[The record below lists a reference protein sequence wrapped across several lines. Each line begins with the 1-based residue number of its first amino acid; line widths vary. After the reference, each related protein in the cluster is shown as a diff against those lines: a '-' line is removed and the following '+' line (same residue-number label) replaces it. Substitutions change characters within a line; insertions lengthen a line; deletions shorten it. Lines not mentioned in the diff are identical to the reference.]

1 MKKKYHNILGSTRD
15 ACILSS
21 MSFLSKH
28 SGRRVDTLF
37 SHIHIYIISFI
48 SAFTFFASSF
58 AREIPSYTG
67 CPILAERALDI
78 RYRAKRG
85 REKKRTLTFND
96 PVSPIP
102 FGHFV
107 YGGVLESLA
116 SSLRVF
122 LSLSLVLSR
131 FKRSRAAFAAV
142 QITNNDRGRNPE
154 SNARASRSDIYF
166 LAGRGD

>member
-1 MKKKYHNILGSTRD
+1 
-15 ACILSS
+15 

-37 SHIHIYIISFI
+37 SHIHIYISYLSLALLHSSRHRSRARFRRIPGVRYSR
-48 SAFTFFASSF
+48 SALS
-58 AREIPSYTG
+58 IYD
-67 CPILAERALDI
+67 IER
-78 RYRAKRG
+78 KEG
-85 REKKRTLTFND
+85 EKKKRTLAFND

-107 YGGVLESLA
+107 YDSVLESLA
-116 SSLRVF
+116 SSLCIF